1 MKTFLRVLK
10 WSGLVLLAVVVG
22 LAIYVSINWNNG
34 WIEVVRKN
42 FDHKSYTIRFTPRK
56 SKSHWSRVN
65 IKRGSELKA
74 LGSVHASGIAAFE
87 KRDEGRTINY
97 SYELRAADL
106 GDAYERRF
114 KSDAKAWAFFKSR
127 APSYQRLAKF
137 WVTSAKKEE
146 TRDRRFARLMVD
158 SAAGRRLSIATP
170 GKRKSARLGA

>member
-1 MKTFLRVLK
+1 M
-10 WSGLVLLAVVVG
+10 
-22 LAIYVSINWNNG
+22 
-34 WIEVVRKN
+34 
-42 FDHKSYTIRFTPRK
+42 
-56 SKSHWSRVN
+56 
-65 IKRGSELKA
+65 
-74 LGSVHASGIAAFE
+74 HASGIAAFE

-170 GKRKSARLGA
+170 DKRKSARLGA